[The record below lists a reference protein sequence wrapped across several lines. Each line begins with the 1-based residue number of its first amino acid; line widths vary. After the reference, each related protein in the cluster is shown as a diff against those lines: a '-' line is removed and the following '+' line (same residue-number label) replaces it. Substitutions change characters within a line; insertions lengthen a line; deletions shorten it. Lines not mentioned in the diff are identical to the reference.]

1 LPIDSVRHPGIAGDG
16 LLGLQE
22 ADLARDCY
30 LNGRL
35 NARQETGMQSVV
47 PTLSLILTVVTFGSG
62 ATKSVVPK
70 EIAADGTVV
79 ASLLAEGAQTYD
91 CKAGSDGKLVW
102 TFREP
107 IATLISDGT
116 TVGRHYAGPV
126 WENVDGSAITGK
138 VVASVPGA
146 TPNDIA
152 WLKLSVV
159 STRGEG
165 VFSKVTT
172 VQRIDTHGGA
182 VQGPCEATGTSLVAP
197 YSATYVFVRERN

>member
-1 LPIDSVRHPGIAGDG
+1 
-16 LLGLQE
+16 
-22 ADLARDCY
+22 
-30 LNGRL
+30 
-35 NARQETGMQSVV
+35 MQNVV
-47 PTLSLILTVVTFGSG
+47 QLLSLILAVITFGTG

-70 EIAADGTVV
+70 EISADGTVV
-79 ASLLAEGAQTYD
+79 ASLLAEGAQTYE

-126 WENVDGSAITGK
+126 WESVDGSAITGK
-138 VVASVPGA
+138 VVASAPGA
-146 TPNDIA
+146 TPDDIA

-159 STRGEG
+159 SARGDG

-172 VQRIDTHGGA
+172 VQRIETHGGA
-182 VQGPCEATGTSLVAP
+182 VQGSCERTGTALVAP
-197 YSATYVFVRERN
+197 YSATYVFVREGN